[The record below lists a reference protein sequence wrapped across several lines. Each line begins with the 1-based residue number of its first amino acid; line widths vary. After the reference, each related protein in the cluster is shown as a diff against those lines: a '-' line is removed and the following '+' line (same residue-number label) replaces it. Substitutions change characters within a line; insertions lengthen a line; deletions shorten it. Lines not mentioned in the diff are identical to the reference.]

1 MSIHDILIAAVTNL
15 FRIYIVW
22 KFVGLFLTERK
33 AGKRTEVIAYV
44 IFYVI
49 SFGMFLIFHY
59 PIVNIATNLICL
71 FLVTLLYEGS
81 IRKKITTTVLIYTIN
96 MVSDILASFLFFDY
110 KVGQTTP
117 QLFSIVTVLLIQ
129 ISELIAARLLDNKA
143 KQEYTRG

>member
-71 FLVTLLYEGS
+71 FLLPFFMMAAS
-81 IRKKITTTVLIYTIN
+81 ARK
-96 MVSDILASFLFFDY
+96 
-110 KVGQTTP
+110 
-117 QLFSIVTVLLIQ
+117 
-129 ISELIAARLLDNKA
+129 
-143 KQEYTRG
+143 

>member
-49 SFGMFLIFHY
+49 SFGMFR
-59 PIVNIATNLICL
+59 VCQ
-71 FLVTLLYEGS
+71 
-81 IRKKITTTVLIYTIN
+81 IN
-96 MVSDILASFLFFDY
+96 CVSRADYSTHLFF
-110 KVGQTTP
+110 
-117 QLFSIVTVLLIQ
+117 
-129 ISELIAARLLDNKA
+129 E
-143 KQEYTRG
+143 

>member
-44 IFYVI
+44 I

-71 FLVTLLYEGS
+71 FWLPFFMMAAS
-81 IRKKITTTVLIYTIN
+81 ARK
-96 MVSDILASFLFFDY
+96 
-110 KVGQTTP
+110 
-117 QLFSIVTVLLIQ
+117 
-129 ISELIAARLLDNKA
+129 
-143 KQEYTRG
+143 

>member
-15 FRIYIVW
+15 FRIYI
-22 KFVGLFLTERK
+22 VGLFLTERK

-71 FLVTLLYEGS
+71 FWLPFFMMAAS
-81 IRKKITTTVLIYTIN
+81 ARK
-96 MVSDILASFLFFDY
+96 
-110 KVGQTTP
+110 
-117 QLFSIVTVLLIQ
+117 
-129 ISELIAARLLDNKA
+129 
-143 KQEYTRG
+143 